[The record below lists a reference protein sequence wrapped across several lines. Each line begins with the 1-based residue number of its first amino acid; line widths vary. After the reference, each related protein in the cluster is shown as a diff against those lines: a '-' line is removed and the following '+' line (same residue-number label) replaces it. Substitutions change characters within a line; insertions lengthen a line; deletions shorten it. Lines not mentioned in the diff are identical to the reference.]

1 MIIGLIGYKGS
12 GKDVMAD
19 YLVSH
24 YNFEKM
30 AFADPLKDICRFLF
44 DLSETQL
51 TDRKL
56 KEQKIEFWSLSPRE
70 ILQKVGTDLFRKHF
84 DAEFWVK
91 LMENKIS
98 QKLEKNPNLNIVCSD
113 VRFQNEANLI
123 LKLGGKIVYI
133 DRFNCPNDSHESE
146 QVVISTIDYKI
157 CNKATLQEYYE
168 KINEYMLNFF

>member
-30 AFADPLKDICRFLF
+30 AFADPLKDICRILF

-84 DAEFWVK
+84 DTEFWVK
-91 LMENKIS
+91 LMENKIY

-123 LKLGGKIVYI
+123 QKLGGKIVYI
-133 DRFNCPNDSHESE
+133 DRFDCPNDSHESE
-146 QVVISTIDYKI
+146 QALINNVDYNIS
-157 CNKATLQEYYE
+157 NKTTLQDYYA
-168 KINEYMLNFF
+168 KIDEFIS